1 MHILH
6 SSEYPKTTFAV
17 LDSMKCLVADNSL
30 DTIFSHLKS
39 FYTPRKAQKIE
50 AKGFYYELKQY
61 VVKFGSIVT
70 GSTNRGIVVEVRMAV
85 QADLEVNL
93 CRWFS
98 WGVASLPEGKSRG
111 LCLVQLSAKH
121 RLVSATSSPYH
132 YIAPKDKSC
141 FSQGER
147 SAVQL
152 PLDRAFALWK

>member
-39 FYTPRKAQKIE
+39 FDTPRKAQKIE

-70 GSTNRGIVVEVRMAV
+70 GSTNRGIVVEVR
-85 QADLEVNL
+85 
-93 CRWFS
+93 WFKQLYS
-98 WGVASLPEGKSRG
+98 LTSVDGFHRAWLHFWRASVGV
-111 LCLVQLSAKH
+111 CV
-121 RLVSATSSPYH
+121 
-132 YIAPKDKSC
+132 
-141 FSQGER
+141 
-147 SAVQL
+147 
-152 PLDRAFALWK
+152 

>member
-1 MHILH
+1 MIQVEAILAVQLLSAKNVYTGLFCCFVVVNFYLKFAGITKQVHILH

-70 GSTNRGIVVEVRMAV
+70 GSTNRGIVVEVR
-85 QADLEVNL
+85 
-93 CRWFS
+93 WF
-98 WGVASLPEGKSRG
+98 K
-111 LCLVQLSAKH
+111 QL
-121 RLVSATSSPYH
+121 
-132 YIAPKDKSC
+132 
-141 FSQGER
+141 
-147 SAVQL
+147 
-152 PLDRAFALWK
+152 

>member
-70 GSTNRGIVVEVRMAV
+70 GSTNRGIVVEVR
-85 QADLEVNL
+85 
-93 CRWFS
+93 WF
-98 WGVASLPEGKSRG
+98 K
-111 LCLVQLSAKH
+111 QL
-121 RLVSATSSPYH
+121 
-132 YIAPKDKSC
+132 
-141 FSQGER
+141 
-147 SAVQL
+147 
-152 PLDRAFALWK
+152 

>member
-70 GSTNRGIVVEVRMAV
+70 GSTNRGIVVEVCMAV

-93 CRWFS
+93 CRWF
-98 WGVASLPEGKSRG
+98 
-111 LCLVQLSAKH
+111 
-121 RLVSATSSPYH
+121 
-132 YIAPKDKSC
+132 
-141 FSQGER
+141 
-147 SAVQL
+147 
-152 PLDRAFALWK
+152 